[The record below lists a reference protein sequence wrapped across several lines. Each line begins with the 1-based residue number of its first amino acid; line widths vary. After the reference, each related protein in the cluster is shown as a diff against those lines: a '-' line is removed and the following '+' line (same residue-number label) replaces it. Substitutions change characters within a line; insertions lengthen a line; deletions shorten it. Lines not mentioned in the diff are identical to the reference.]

1 MLCERHNA
9 DSSRGIWSDIR
20 HDIGKLGTWAKATR
34 ILIRCAQKF
43 PQRIEKAQVKVVR
56 PDGPANMPNTSHIT
70 DLQGVVRR
78 MLPAKEVA
86 LGEELVQV
94 LADTDL
100 VAPVLSRFREEYANI
115 KPRPHAELLI
125 LEHFHRNDFDF
136 VSGDKYIGCS
146 KPSCYSCHIYMQ
158 YHPGGFTPRP
168 CHGNLWINWAPP
180 IPLPMNIPANNPQG
194 QRIRPQDHHTFKMLQ
209 KMLIPIRQ
217 DLQEQILSRRPRRKK
232 VPDSSTGISSVIREM
247 NALGPAV
254 ELWSEEYSP
263 RQSASSERADRTDI
277 DSVTGG
283 DSTLESGRDTEDQQD
298 YSNSSV
304 EGHTNTEHKGDGK
317 HQATTYGS
325 YDGISQQ
332 VISEDM
338 SKPHSRTERYTQFER
353 LESDDHDHD
362 QEDNDDDDED
372 DDSDGGVLLFKG
384 RNG

>member
-1 MLCERHNA
+1 LLCERHNA

-78 MLPAKEVA
+78 MLPAKEVV

-277 DSVTGG
+277 DSVAGEN
-283 DSTLESGRDTEDQQD
+283 STSGSGRDTEDQRD
-298 YSNSSV
+298 DNHPSS
-304 EGHTNTEHKGDGK
+304 EGHKSTEHKRDGK
-317 HQATTYGS
+317 RQASVSG
-325 YDGISQQ
+325 
-332 VISEDM
+332 SEDGPAKQAGAVDL
-338 SKPHSRTERYTQFER
+338 SQPHTRYRTGRRPEF
-353 LESDDHDHD
+353 DDHDFD
-362 QEDNDDDDED
+362 QEDNNDDDN

-384 RNG
+384 RHG